1 MSRADIGRYIAKK
14 RKALGHTQKESS
26 DHSTVNKSTI
36 SQIENG
42 KFTGSLHILE
52 KYLDSIGLELD
63 VKEKQAQLPDWD
75 EIDEMF
81 SEGDE

>member
-1 MSRADIGRYIAKK
+1 M
-14 RKALGHTQKESS
+14 HTQKESS
-26 DHSTVNKSTI
+26 DRSTVNKSTI

-42 KFTGSLHILE
+42 KFTGSLHIFE